1 MNAENS
7 LTALLPGAT
16 VFCTKF
22 RIVQGQFRWK
32 IESVGFPQTLVSTR
46 SKHRKTLNCQSKK
59 GAQRTKNSSKSC
71 RNQTKRAEQATRE
84 AHAASSY
91 MEQCVATPRSTM
103 LHESLYK
110 YGSNFDTER
119 SIFREIRKFCLS
131 REWRGSKTKR
141 NTVTIEKSGQK
152 SKPFLSSSKREFQ
165 NGEEASPRF
174 QARRIRDPW
183 VQVICS

>member
-1 MNAENS
+1 MTRFFWFVKSLSELTGICVRKLGKTIMNAENS

-110 YGSNFDTER
+110 YGSNFETEGR
-119 SIFREIRKFCLS
+119 QLVER
-131 REWRGSKTKR
+131 
-141 NTVTIEKSGQK
+141 
-152 SKPFLSSSKREFQ
+152 
-165 NGEEASPRF
+165 
-174 QARRIRDPW
+174 
-183 VQVICS
+183 